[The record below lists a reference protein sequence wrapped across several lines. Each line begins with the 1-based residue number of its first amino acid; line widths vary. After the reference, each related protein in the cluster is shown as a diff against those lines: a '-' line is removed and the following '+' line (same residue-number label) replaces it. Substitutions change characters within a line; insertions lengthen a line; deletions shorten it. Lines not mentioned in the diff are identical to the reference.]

1 MTSTHQTKLQDRQD
15 SLGVTID
22 NKLTFN
28 EHVNCV
34 CKVANYHVRALRHV
48 RKYIT
53 EDTAKTI
60 ACSLVGSR
68 LDYCN
73 SVLYG
78 TSRSNV
84 DKLQH
89 VQNSLARI
97 VKVRKKFDHISPVL
111 SELHWLSIDAR
122 IRYKI
127 AVLTFKALTTN
138 KPTNLT
144 ELISISPLDMSSAHA

>member
-1 MTSTHQTKLQDRQD
+1 MVCGKLFLNCLALNPNKSEAILIGTSARLRLEPNINELKLHDAAITLSQSTK

-34 CKVANYHVRALRHV
+34 CKAANYQVRALHYV
-48 RKYIT
+48 RNYIT

-78 TSRSNV
+78 TSRANI
-84 DKLQH
+84 DKLQQ
-89 VQNSLARI
+89 VQI
-97 VKVRKKFDHISPVL
+97 
-111 SELHWLSIDAR
+111 
-122 IRYKI
+122 
-127 AVLTFKALTTN
+127 
-138 KPTNLT
+138 
-144 ELISISPLDMSSAHA
+144 

>member
-1 MTSTHQTKLQDRQD
+1 MLIGTNARLRLEPNINELKLHDAAIKLSQSTK

-22 NKLTFN
+22 NKLTFD

-34 CKVANYHVRALRHV
+34 CKAANYHVRALQHV

-84 DKLQH
+84 DKLQR

-97 VKVRKKFDHISPVL
+97 VKVRKKFDHITPVL
-111 SELHWLSIDAR
+111 SELH
-122 IRYKI
+122 
-127 AVLTFKALTTN
+127 
-138 KPTNLT
+138 
-144 ELISISPLDMSSAHA
+144 